1 MKIDQ
6 ENGIPTRNYAVRV
19 SQAADHNFDLVRAHA
34 LKRSV
39 WAVRMQRVQQIVTTI
54 MAIVLGSLMGW
65 LLMR

>member
-1 MKIDQ
+1 M
-6 ENGIPTRNYAVRV
+6 RF

-39 WAVRMQRVQQIVTTI
+39 WAVRMQRVQEIVTTI
-54 MAIVLGSLMGW
+54 MAIVLGGLMGW